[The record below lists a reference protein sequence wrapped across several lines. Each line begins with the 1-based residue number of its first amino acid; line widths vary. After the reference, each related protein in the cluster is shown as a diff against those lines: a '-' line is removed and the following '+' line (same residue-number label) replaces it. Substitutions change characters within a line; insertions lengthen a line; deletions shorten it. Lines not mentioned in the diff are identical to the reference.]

1 MPANS
6 RWDLIRRLRVNSFQV
21 TGNNLMWSNFEAFL
35 NVTGAT
41 GRYIWP
47 DSGRNTSEDCVCS
60 GQCRFN
66 SECDN
71 PSDRNDA
78 ASGESHRCYEDCH
91 TTANTT
97 IGNTTTV
104 VAATETAT
112 TEDDTAHS
120 GTV

>member
-1 MPANS
+1 MLPTVSMNN
-6 RWDLIRRLRVNSFQV
+6 RNKGGKVETV
-21 TGNNLMWSNFEAFL
+21 TGKNLLLSNFEAFL

-60 GQCRFN
+60 RQCRFN

-78 ASGESHRCYEDCH
+78 ASGESHRCNEGCH

-97 IGNTTTV
+97 VCNTTTV
-104 VAATETAT
+104 DATETTT
-112 TEDDTAHS
+112 TEDDTTHS
-120 GTV
+120 GTD

>member
-1 MPANS
+1 M
-6 RWDLIRRLRVNSFQV
+6 RVSNRNKGEKV
-21 TGNNLMWSNFEAFL
+21 ETIKGKNLLLSNFEAFL

-78 ASGESHRCYEDCH
+78 ASSESHGCYED

-104 VAATETAT
+104 VATETAT

>member
-1 MPANS
+1 MSINN
-6 RWDLIRRLRVNSFQV
+6 RNRGGEVEKVETL
-21 TGNNLMWSNFEAFL
+21 TGKNLLWSNFEAFL
-35 NVTGAT
+35 NVTGAA

-47 DSGRNTSEDCVCS
+47 DSGCNTSEDCVCS

-71 PSDRNDA
+71 PSDGNDA
-78 ASGESHRCYEDCH
+78 TAGESHRRHEDCH

-104 VAATETAT
+104 VAATEAAT